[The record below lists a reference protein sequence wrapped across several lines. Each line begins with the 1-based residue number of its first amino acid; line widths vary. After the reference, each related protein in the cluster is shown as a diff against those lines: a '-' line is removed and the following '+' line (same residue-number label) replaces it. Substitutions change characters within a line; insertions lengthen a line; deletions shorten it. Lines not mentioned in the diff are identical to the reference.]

1 MDVDR
6 RALLR
11 ALGALPAL
19 GARPVWAAAGAAAAG
34 SAAALAGAATA
45 TTGKTGTTGTTI
57 AQFAA
62 LSATLTGYPAGD
74 PAVAAKMLKAF
85 ATPARRAALRALA
98 TLVAATPAA
107 DLDAALKASK
117 LDGIANDL
125 VGAWYS
131 GIVTNPGGPDGAPR
145 GQVLVLYTNAYVW
158 TAMTYSKPMGVCGG
172 PTNYWSQPPQ

>member
-19 GARPVWAAAGAAAAG
+19 GAAPAWAAAGDAAA
-34 SAAALAGAATA
+34 SSATA
-45 TTGKTGTTGTTI
+45 TGASSATAGTTI

-74 PAVAAKMLKAF
+74 PGDAAKMLKAF
-85 ATPARRAALRALA
+85 ATPARRRSLQALA
-98 TLVAATPAA
+98 KLVAATPAEG
-107 DLDAALKASK
+107 LDAALKLNQ

-125 VGAWYS
+125 VGAWFS
-131 GIVTNPGGPDGAPR
+131 GIVTNPR
-145 GQVLVLYTNAYVW
+145 GQQLVLYTNAYVW
-158 TAMTYSKPMGVCGG
+158 TAMTFSKPMGVCGG